1 MEVVK
6 ATPVEIL
13 SVDDLT
19 DGEETYQ
26 FTVELMEIEK
36 IMISVFNTQTGN
48 TFKTYIDKEGEWFKS
63 NIYIFHADFSKAL
76 TILKDSL
83 LNNVPILPHVEKEI
97 KGILTIKINYDD
109 AMYPFQLTID
119 IPKYVS
125 KNGPLE
131 DRIVSLEYQVNKLK
145 LTQIKKKQVSDEV
158 FNEVGNLIYKGEMKD
173 GKRHGKGIEYSPNI
187 KGAVIY
193 EGEFVD
199 GYYEG
204 EGVLNLVS
212 SNSSTR
218 HQSYNTGTFK
228 NGVYHGLIKKMNEQ
242 GYVTLDSTYNDGKQ
256 DGLSTSY
263 TGGTQTKAPWKQVES
278 YYKNGKQHGSYKQ
291 YEEQGRVIVDQTY
304 NEGFKV

>member
-26 FTVELMEIEK
+26 FTEELMEIEK
-36 IMISVFNTQTGN
+36 IMISVFNTQTGI

-83 LNNVPILPHVEKEI
+83 LNNVRILPHVEKEI
-97 KGILTIKINYDD
+97 KDILTIKINYDD
-109 AMYPFQLTID
+109 VMYPFQLTVD

-204 EGVLNLVS
+204 EGVLNNVS
-212 SNSSTR
+212 SNSPIR
-218 HQSYNTGTFK
+218 NQNCHTGTFK
-228 NGVYHGLIKKMNEQ
+228 NGVYHGLIKHIAQWKQSEIN
-242 GYVTLDSTYNDGKQ
+242 YKDGIQ
-256 DGLSTSY
+256 HGLYTSY
-263 TGGTQTKAPWKQVES
+263 TGGTQTKAPWKQLES

-291 YEEQGRVIVDQTY
+291 YNELGHVTVDHTY
-304 NEGFKV
+304 NEGIKV

>member
-6 ATPVEIL
+6 AIPVEIL

-76 TILKDSL
+76 AILKDSL
-83 LNNVPILPHVEKEI
+83 LNNVPILPHNEKEI
-97 KGILTIKINYDD
+97 KDILTIAINYED
-109 AMYPFQLTID
+109 AMYPFQLTIN

-145 LTQIKKKQVSDEV
+145 LTQIKKKHVSDEV
-158 FNEVGNLIYKGEMKD
+158 LNEVGNLIYKGEMKD

-187 KGAVIY
+187 KGSVIY

-212 SNSSTR
+212 SNSPIKN
-218 HQSYNTGTFK
+218 QNSYTGTFK
-228 NGVYHGLIKKMNEQ
+228 NGVYHGLIKTMNEQ
-242 GYVTLDSTYNDGKQ
+242 GYVTRDITYKDGIR
-256 DGLSTSY
+256 
-263 TGGTQTKAPWKQVES
+263 
-278 YYKNGKQHGSYKQ
+278 YKL
-291 YEEQGRVIVDQTY
+291 
-304 NEGFKV
+304 